1 MAQKYRV
8 PSDYQNDVSRATHSW
23 SSGSDGTIHPGLA
36 YPVHHRHLNIGDR
49 IRGSFNELI
58 QSESMQG
65 PLLNG
70 FKLVTIATFTPDSV
84 IYGWLCHG
92 HRYSPQEYQDFTRWS
107 FCPYDYDGIGGFS
120 YTSPIPNMGN
130 PSSFGSRLDAGFPIA
145 GSSESDITTVA
156 YQNWI
161 SDLPTE
167 QNPRNSHVGRGGLWD
182 WLGLPAGSVPPCS
195 LDSSGN
201 PILMPSWNLRIEPA
215 AAYFL
220 SIYYYLANMQDDNM
234 YFTRSAYEL
243 IDTETTLESL
253 SNVPFEVLF
262 NAVDTNAMLSAFD
275 YLRFNSVRGSNPD
288 EITKY
293 ASNADD
299 TALYPLIVWLSHG
312 AGAHG
317 GLFAVPYSPDF
328 FNNIIKLGDAP
339 SVDIPVTTTDDG
351 SAIAVPNLRL
361 QNQIQNMLD
370 RLFVSGGRPG
380 DMFRTLWG
388 KKSSPYIDKPEFLG
402 VWQTGINPSNVV
414 ASAVGVNGDDS
425 SSVGQM
431 AARVDRFADFSKGQ
445 QIDYYAKE
453 PGTVLFISFLVPEPS
468 YAQGLHPDLFADGF
482 AGDFNPE
489 LKGLGFTS
497 VPRWRYSMMPNTLDS
512 ENSAF
517 YYNPADKTQKSDPNM
532 TVVGDTVH
540 WDWLR
545 TDYRRLHGEFAQNGV
560 FGYWVLKRSFT
571 EVYSFQTDDGTQ
583 YSVADDFYTYVNPL
597 AWQYLFVGQTLLDP
611 NFMLVSNFSLK
622 VTSSVP
628 STYMPY
634 LGR

>member
-70 FKLVTIATFTPDSV
+70 FKFVTIATFTPDSV

-92 HRYSPQEYQDFTRWS
+92 HRYSPKEYQDFTRWS
-107 FCPYDYDGIGGFS
+107 FCPYDYDGLGDVN
-120 YTSPIPNMGN
+120 YASPIPNMGH
-130 PSSFGSRLDAGFPIA
+130 PVSVRLSAGLPYDGA
-145 GSSESDITTVA
+145 NESAITATA

-167 QNPRNSHVGRGGLWD
+167 KNPRNSHVGRGGLWD
-182 WLGLPAGSVPPCS
+182 WLGLPAGAVPPCS
-195 LDSSGN
+195 LNSGGD
-201 PILMPSWNLRIEPA
+201 PELMPSWNLRIESA
-215 AAYFL
+215 VAYFL

-234 YFTRSAYEL
+234 YFTRSAYDL
-243 IDTETTLESL
+243 ISFENTLDSL

-262 NAVDTNAMLSAFD
+262 NAVDTNSMLSAFD
-275 YLRFNSVRGSNPD
+275 YLRFNSVRGTIPA
-288 EITKY
+288 EIF
-293 ASNADD
+293 SIGDD
-299 TALYPLIVWLSHG
+299 SGLSVLTPLLVWLSHG

-497 VPRWRYSMMPNTLDS
+497 VPRWRYSMMPNTLDP

-517 YYNPADKTQKSDPNM
+517 YYNPADKRQKSDPNM

-571 EVYSFQTDDGTQ
+571 EVYSFQTDDGMQ
-583 YSVADDFYTYVNPL
+583 YSMADDFYTYVNPL

-611 NFMLVSNFSLK
+611 NFMLVSNFNLK